1 MNLIGREIASY
12 AANNASQRRGNGKIG
27 AFARTIEM
35 RENMLEK
42 SKQRI
47 EADAADQW
55 TVDVL
60 ARVED

>member
-1 MNLIGREIASY
+1 MHLKEEETGRLAQI
-12 AANNASQRRGNGKIG
+12 
-27 AFARTIEM
+27 ARTIEM